1 MREIKSLKVK
11 ELISIMILQKE
22 SGTLDSQAG
31 RKVSK
36 LHGCQTGKQSILTRI
51 FSYFFSSCHQKFPVF
66 SLVNFLQT
74 IFNASIK
81 LCSCCLLPSLNVVD
95 IVRTSD
101 IPINTYVDGYA
112 ASAATLISVV
122 GANRLINK
130 NGVMLIHQLK
140 MGNEYNKY
148 KEIKDYSYNSDTL
161 MQIIKN
167 IYLEMGKSKN
177 FISRIYLTVHDGNFL
192 RFLASDSELLCN

>member
-1 MREIKSLKVK
+1 M
-11 ELISIMILQKE
+11 
-22 SGTLDSQAG
+22 
-31 RKVSK
+31 
-36 LHGCQTGKQSILTRI
+36 
-51 FSYFFSSCHQKFPVF
+51 
-66 SLVNFLQT
+66 NFLQD
-74 IFNASIK
+74 ILSASIK

-167 IYLEMGKSKN
+167 IYLENSN
-177 FISRIYLTVHDGNFL
+177 LNDNILNYLLDHDLWLNSTVCKKYGLIDIVI
-192 RFLASDSELLCN
+192 